1 MDPPRPVSAEDPR
14 ENMPSYQSFTG
25 SDAEKDIGSTHIEN
39 AQVTDERDIE
49 MRLGHMLQP
58 ILDQQRAYFEE
69 QVNKANQEAAASAKA
84 EKRASALADS
94 ASLALDELTQSAT
107 QLRDENQSLSKDLTR
122 ERTKAEKSTVLA
134 KSMTKAFQEEKKLSE
149 GLMENNTRLQK
160 QVGELSATVAKQ
172 KDEIKELE
180 EQIRDLYLN
189 IEARDKF
196 KAMDLEEGELEGA
209 SLGVSANPAGKGRGK
224 GRKK

>member
-1 MDPPRPVSAEDPR
+1 MDPPRLSSPENPPANIPSDQNLR
-14 ENMPSYQSFTG
+14 E
-25 SDAEKDIGSTHIEN
+25 SDTEKDIGSTHVEN
-39 AQVTDERDIE
+39 AQVINEEDIE

-69 QVNKANQEAAASAKA
+69 QVTKANNEAEAAIKA
-84 EKRASALADS
+84 EKRASALANS
-94 ASLALDELTQSAT
+94 ASAALEELTDSNA
-107 QLRDENQSLSKDLTR
+107 QLREENQSLSKDLAR
-122 ERTKAEKSTVLA
+122 EKIKAEKSTVLA

-160 QVGELSATVAKQ
+160 QVGELSSAVEKQ
-172 KDEIKELE
+172 MDEIKDLE

-196 KAMDLEEGELEGA
+196 KALDLEDGELEGA
-209 SLGVSANPAGKGRGK
+209 SLGVSATPAGRGRGK